1 MDASVVRVERGHR
14 LTGAD
19 ATSVAINRFL
29 GHLEVRNYSPS
40 TVRAYAFDLSNFV
53 RFLEARSLGLDEVR
67 PTDLFDYLDWQQ
79 TARRKTSAKVVPIG
93 STRVA
98 PATMNRRIA
107 SVRGLFEHMVIEGTR
122 KDNPVPAAR
131 RSSGLRSA
139 RRGLLGH
146 ISSGRPRTG
155 GQLVRQPQRL
165 PESLD
170 TNDVAVFLADLE
182 THRDRAIVLA
192 MVFGGL
198 RAAEVRS
205 LHLADVDMGLSRVR
219 VVEGGGR
226 ERSVPV
232 DRAFFS
238 ECAAYVRNERPTGC
252 PTPECFVVLRGRHRE
267 RRSARMGCERCSGR
281 TGLARGRIR
290 VRPHRLRHTY
300 GTELA
305 TAGVDLL
312 ALARTHG
319 HASPETTARDVHL
332 SSGHLGGRVRR
343 GTGGHRSVTLA
354 ALSTPTDDLLEAY
367 VTHCA
372 LMAPSPGQAA
382 GLRSGGRDLPCRP
395 SGPRRVDDW
404 PGRRPPG
411 GAESA
416 DELVALRLLR
426 ALERVVPRRS

>member
-19 ATSVAINRFL
+19 ATSVAVNRFL
-29 GHLEVRNYSPS
+29 RHLEVRNYSPS
-40 TVRAYAFDLSNFV
+40 TVRAYAFDLSNFT
-53 RFLEARSLGLDEVR
+53 RFLGGRSLELDEVR

-79 TARRKTSAKVVPIG
+79 GMRRETTAKVVPIG

-122 KDNPVPAAR
+122 DDNPVPAAR

-146 ISSGRPRTG
+146 ITSGRPRGG

-170 TNDVAVFLADLE
+170 ASDVAAFLADLE

-219 VVEGGGR
+219 VVGKGGR
-226 ERSVPV
+226 ARTVPV

-238 ECAAYVRNERPTGC
+238 ECAAYVRTERPAGC
-252 PTPECFVVLRGRHRE
+252 PTPECFVVLRGPTSGAPLSEDGLRKVFRTHRT
-267 RRSARMGCERCSGR
+267 RSGA
-281 TGLARGRIR
+281 IR

-312 ALARTHG
+312 VLRELMG
-319 HASPETTARDVHL
+319 HVSPETTARYVHL
-332 SSGHLGGRVRR
+332 SAD
-343 GTGGHRSVTLA
+343 TLA
-354 ALSTPTDDLLEAY
+354 AEF
-367 VTHCA
+367 
-372 LMAPSPGQAA
+372 AA
-382 GLRSGGRDLPCRP
+382 AREVIGR
-395 SGPRRVDDW
+395 
-404 PGRRPPG
+404 
-411 GAESA
+411 
-416 DELVALRLLR
+416 
-426 ALERVVPRRS
+426 

>member
-1 MDASVVRVERGHR
+1 MGASVVRVERGHR
-14 LTGAD
+14 LIGTD
-19 ATSVAINRFL
+19 ATSEAVNRFL
-29 GHLEVRNYSPS
+29 GHLEARNYSPS
-40 TVRAYAFDLSNFV
+40 TIRAYAFDLSNFTL
-53 RFLEARSLGLDEVR
+53 FLDARSLGLDEVR
-67 PTDLFDYLDWQQ
+67 PSDLFDYLDWQQ
-79 TARRKTSAKVVPIG
+79 GMRRKSTAKVVPIG

-122 KDNPVPAAR
+122 DDNPVPAAR

-146 ISSGRPRTG
+146 ISSGRPPGG

-170 TNDVAVFLADLE
+170 TSDVAAFLSDLE

-205 LHLADVDMGLSRVR
+205 LRLADVDMGLSRVR
-219 VVEGGGR
+219 VVGKGGR
-226 ERSVPV
+226 ERTIPV

-238 ECAAYVRNERPTGC
+238 ECAAYVQTERPSGC
-252 PTPECFVVLRGRHRE
+252 PTPECFVVLRGPTSGAPLSEDGLRKVFRTHRA
-267 RRSARMGCERCSGR
+267 RSGA
-281 TGLARGRIR
+281 IR

-312 ALARTHG
+312 VLRELMG
-319 HASPETTARDVHL
+319 HVSPETTARYVHL
-332 SSGHLGGRVRR
+332 SAD
-343 GTGGHRSVTLA
+343 TLA
-354 ALSTPTDDLLEAY
+354 AEF
-367 VTHCA
+367 
-372 LMAPSPGQAA
+372 AA
-382 GLRSGGRDLPCRP
+382 AREVIGR
-395 SGPRRVDDW
+395 
-404 PGRRPPG
+404 
-411 GAESA
+411 
-416 DELVALRLLR
+416 
-426 ALERVVPRRS
+426 